1 VITALYRKGYLI
13 QSEFVAYEETR
24 HDSQQKE
31 ALAAEV
37 VGALGASARELALPC
52 RPRFFTP
59 RERAT
64 TGLSGIVSDRRP
76 ERESLVLSVWQ
87 FGVPGRGGQDRTTD
101 GRSAAVATNMMYSH
115 SLLF

>member
-1 VITALYRKGYLI
+1 MITALYRKGYLI

-59 RERAT
+59 RECARLQ
-64 TGLSGIVSDRRP
+64 GFP
-76 ERESLVLSVWQ
+76 ESFLIDGPNENRWYHQCGNSVCP
-87 FGVPGRGGQDRTTD
+87 GVVAKIAQRMV
-101 GRSAAVATNMMYSH
+101 AALQ
-115 SLLF
+115 LLPI